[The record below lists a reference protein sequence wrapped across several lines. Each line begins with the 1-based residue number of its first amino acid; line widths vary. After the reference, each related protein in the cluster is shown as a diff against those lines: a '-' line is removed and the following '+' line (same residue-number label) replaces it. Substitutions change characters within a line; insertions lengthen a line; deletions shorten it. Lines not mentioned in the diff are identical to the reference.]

1 MNLNPFFKSI
11 IDQDPVPVVIC
22 GVDHTILYLNPAA
35 IRAHADRGGE
45 AMVGQSLLD
54 CHKPE
59 SNRRIQQVVDWFRAD
74 VRHNRVYTAHRD
86 KFNRDQYMVALRDD
100 DGTLIGY
107 YEKHEYRNPETAP
120 LYDLYD

>member
-54 CHKPE
+54 CHNPE

-74 VRHNRVYTAHRD
+74 ERHNRVYTAHRD

>member
-1 MNLNPFFKSI
+1 MNLTPLFKSI

-22 GVDHTILYLNPAA
+22 SPEHTILYLNPAA
-35 IRAHADRGGE
+35 VCAHADRGGA

-54 CHKPE
+54 CHNPE
-59 SNRRIQQVVDWFRAD
+59 SNRRILQVVDWFRAD
-74 VRHNRVYTAHRD
+74 VRHNRVYTAHRG
-86 KFNRDQYMVALRDD
+86 KFNRDQYMVALQDD